1 MKQKTRI
8 SKMFM
13 GASDLGYWDDDP
25 EWPLQDW
32 KYDVQNGDTRLGYWE
47 WVKYNKE
54 IENE

>member
-8 SKMFM
+8 SKMFT
-13 GASDLGYWDDDP
+13 GTSDLGYWDDDP